1 MVQTFALARFLDF
14 LLRGTEMRMYQ
25 AIGMN
30 HADAAE
36 KAGAIN
42 SALSLEVLVAG
53 VLILFFLFV
62 RLTLSVEKPNPAQQ
76 LAEIIHE
83 RVGDLGEQV
92 IGHGYERFQAFV
104 TCIGLFVLLNNLIG
118 LVSGLIPGVV
128 TPTGL
133 PEVPLALAVLTFIY
147 YNYQGIRAN
156 GPGYIKQFLGP
167 LPVMAP
173 FMFLIEMIS
182 HLARVL
188 SLTVRLYANMFA
200 SDLLTLVWFSII
212 PIAVPSVFLGL
223 HFAVSVIQAF
233 VFMLLA
239 MIYLSMAVA
248 HEH

>member
-1 MVQTFALARFLDF
+1 MVQTFALARFLD
-14 LLRGTEMRMYQ
+14 LVLRGTEMRMYQ
-25 AIGMN
+25 AIGMSS
-30 HADAAE
+30 ADAAE

-42 SALSLEVLVAG
+42 TALSLEVLVAG
-53 VLILFFLFV
+53 GLILFFLFV

-76 LAEIIHE
+76 LAEMIHE
-83 RVGDLGEQV
+83 GVGDLGEQV

-118 LVSGLIPGVV
+118 LLSGLIPGVV

-173 FMFLIEMIS
+173 FMFLIEVIS

-239 MIYLSMAVA
+239 MIYLSMAVS

>member
-1 MVQTFALARFLDF
+1 MVQTFALARFLDL

-25 AIGMN
+25 AIGMSS
-30 HADAAE
+30 ADAAE

-53 VLILFFLFV
+53 GLILFFLFV

-76 LAEIIHE
+76 LAEMIHE
-83 RVGDLGEQV
+83 GVGDLGEQV
-92 IGHGYERFQAFV
+92 IGHDYERFQAFV

-118 LVSGLIPGVV
+118 LLSGLIPGVV

-173 FMFLIEMIS
+173 FMFLIEVIS

-239 MIYLSMAVA
+239 MIYLSMAVS

>member
-1 MVQTFALARFLDF
+1 
-14 LLRGTEMRMYQ
+14 MYQ
-25 AIGMN
+25 AIGMSS
-30 HADAAE
+30 ADAAE

-53 VLILFFLFV
+53 GLILFFLFV

-76 LAEIIHE
+76 LAEMIHE
-83 RVGDLGEQV
+83 GVGDLGEQV
-92 IGHGYERFQAFV
+92 IGHDYERFQAFV

-118 LVSGLIPGVV
+118 LLSGLIPGVV

-173 FMFLIEMIS
+173 FMFLIEVIS

-239 MIYLSMAVA
+239 MIYLSMAVS